1 MAADDLSAPLGQNRA
16 PRRRLTLPLVIPQAV
31 LGLLS
36 LFVVIL
42 AGWAIIVDEPFG
54 GEPWAVASADLTAVR
69 TGGKPDEAGP
79 LPSLQAANAG
89 PATVAPPPGS
99 KTVTIIDGISGKR
112 EEITIPSTV
121 LPGSPDA
128 KETRSDTKS
137 AGGIDQRLVEAS
149 RHGPLPKVAA
159 DGTRAS
165 DLYARPVKGIAGKPN
180 APRIAI
186 VVGGLGIGGA
196 ATSDAL
202 GKLPGPVTL
211 AFAPYASN
219 LADLAARARAGG
231 HEILL
236 QVPMEPFD
244 YPDNDPG
251 PQTLLTSLEASQN
264 IDRLHWLMS
273 RFQGYVGIA
282 NFMGARFTSSEP
294 ALAPVLREASKR
306 GLLYLDDGSSQRSL
320 VSQIAG
326 ANNLTFGKADAII
339 DAVPTAADIDRALG
353 RLETLA
359 RERGTAVG
367 MASAL
372 PVSIDRIANWAK
384 AAEARGVLLV
394 PISALAR
401 RPAEDRRQTTENR

>member
-1 MAADDLSAPLGQNRA
+1 VATDDLSAPLGQSRA
-16 PRRRLTLPLVIPQAV
+16 PRRRRLTLPLVIPQAV
-31 LGLLS
+31 VGLLS
-36 LFVVIL
+36 LFIVIL
-42 AGWAIIVDEPFG
+42 VGWAIIVDEPFG

-69 TGGKPDEAGP
+69 SGGKPDEAGP
-79 LPSLQAANAG
+79 LPASQAANAG

-128 KETRSDTKS
+128 NDTKS
-137 AGGIDQRLVEAS
+137 AGGIDQRLVETS

-165 DLYARPVKGIAGKPN
+165 DVYARPVKGIAGKPN

-186 VVGGLGIGGA
+186 VVGGLGIGGT

-211 AFAPYASN
+211 AFAPYGSN
-219 LADLAARARAGG
+219 LAEISARARGEG
-231 HEILL
+231 HEVLL

-359 RERGTAVG
+359 RERGAAVG

-401 RPAEDRRQTTENR
+401 RPTEERRQTTEIR